1 MILEAPPSRYRVEER
16 GGRLVV
22 IDRQMGTETVTR
34 AEPVAVK
41 PHVLTGERGSA
52 LRLRATPKV
61 PPRAAA
67 AMTSGAPPTADFLV
81 NLAMFFT
88 QAAPAGRVLRT
99 QRWFDAS
106 APRQAVLDPSQT
118 RRLGALVLFAGV
130 AAMIVLIVAMFG
142 GAAAG
147 AIAAIIVFQLLRPVI
162 RAGLQPLIIAA
173 IPCDQPRNG

>member
-52 LRLRATPKV
+52 LRLRATPKAL
-61 PPRAAA
+61 PRAASA
-67 AMTSGAPPTADFLV
+67 RPPGAPPTADFLV

-88 QAAPAGRVLRT
+88 HAAPAGRVLRT

-118 RRLGALVLFAGV
+118 RRLGALVVLGV
-130 AAMIVLIVAMFG
+130 FWR
-142 GAAAG
+142 GAARWSATISSGTG
-147 AIAAIIVFQLLRPVI
+147 AAWTRPSDSSFRTGYGPTAPLLSARYVTV
-162 RAGLQPLIIAA
+162 
-173 IPCDQPRNG
+173 D